1 MNEDPHATEF
11 ERAPAAAAQ
20 SLPNSC
26 ESGCPLLAVDVGNSR
41 VKFGLFDGAV
51 SRASVSPA
59 AAMPAP
65 LDTHHSPLTTSA
77 PLTTHHSP
85 LTTIGLPAP
94 ARSLDMTPGE
104 DSFDLLSPWLAPWTA
119 RDVPWWI
126 GSVER
131 QVSSRLVAWL
141 RGAGAERI
149 TLLAAIDLPLVV
161 SLPRPDMVGID
172 RLLAGV
178 AANRLRPP
186 DAPAIVVDLGT
197 AITVDLISSA
207 GAFLG
212 GAILPGTG
220 LSARALHEFT
230 DLLPWLDMPDLA
242 DPPPALG
249 RGTVE
254 ALRSGIY
261 WGAVG
266 GVKQLIELL
275 SASVEVAPRVY
286 LTGGAAPSVA
296 GLLTESAQYVPHLTL
311 AGIAISAEEGTEWGG
326 TIPGAA
332 HPIGASRRGVV

>member
-1 MNEDPHATEF
+1 M
-11 ERAPAAAAQ
+11 
-20 SLPNSC
+20 
-26 ESGCPLLAVDVGNSR
+26 SGEPGYPLVAVDVGNSR
-41 VKFGLFDGAV
+41 VKFGLF
-51 SRASVSPA
+51 
-59 AAMPAP
+59 
-65 LDTHHSPLTTSA
+65 HSQNTT
-77 PLTTHHSP
+77 
-85 LTTIGLPAP
+85 LPVP
-94 ARSLDMTPGE
+94 SRSLDLAPGE
-104 DSFDLLSPWLAPWTA
+104 DSFDALSLWLAPATP

-131 QVSSRLVAWL
+131 QVSSRFVAWL
-141 RGAGAERI
+141 RSSGAERI
-149 TLLAAIDLPLVV
+149 TLLASIDLPLVV

-212 GAILPGTG
+212 GAILPGIG

-230 DLLPWLDMPDLA
+230 DLLPLLDMPGLA
-242 DPPPALG
+242 EPPPALG

-266 GVKQLIELL
+266 GVKQLIELF
-275 SASVEVAPRVY
+275 STTVETAPQVY
-286 LTGGAAPSVA
+286 LTGGAAPAVA
-296 GLLTESAQYVPHLTL
+296 GLLADSAQYVPHLTL
-311 AGIAISAEEGTEWGG
+311 AGIALTADKEK
-326 TIPGAA
+326 
-332 HPIGASRRGVV
+332 

>member
-1 MNEDPHATEF
+1 VIV
-11 ERAPAAAAQ
+11 
-20 SLPNSC
+20 
-26 ESGCPLLAVDVGNSR
+26 ESGYPLVAVDVGNSR
-41 VKFGLFDGAV
+41 VKFGLFDGAGAAACGARV
-51 SRASVSPA
+51 PAAEVRGVGVPPA
-59 AAMPAP
+59 AA
-65 LDTHHSPLTTSA
+65 
-77 PLTTHHSP
+77 
-85 LTTIGLPAP
+85 LPAP
-94 ARSLDMTPGE
+94 SRSLDWTPGE
-104 DSFDLLSPWLAPWTA
+104 DEFEALSLWLAPYTP
-119 RDVPWWI
+119 RDVAWWI

-141 RGAGAERI
+141 RSAGAERT
-149 TLLAAIDLPLVV
+149 TLLASIDLPLVV
-161 SLPRPDMVGID
+161 SLPRSDMVGID

-178 AANRLRPP
+178 AANRLRTP

-212 GAILPGTG
+212 GAILPGIG

-249 RGTVE
+249 KGTVE

-275 SASVEVAPRVY
+275 SAQVAGEPSIY
-286 LTGGAAPSVA
+286 LTGGAAPSIA
-296 GLLTESAQYVPHLTL
+296 GLLSDSAQYVPHLTL
-311 AGIAISAEEGTEWGG
+311 AGIVITAKETKTGG
-326 TIPGAA
+326 
-332 HPIGASRRGVV
+332 